1 MPPTENTLDLL
12 MSMDPLELSDEQID
26 EQIKF
31 LRQQRMM
38 VEHGVT
44 PKKAK
49 TGPKVDLSNI
59 VSAITMT
66 TKEDREEDEESDRR
80 F

>member
-1 MPPTENTLDLL
+1 MMMANENTLDIL
-12 MSMDPLELSDEQID
+12 MSTDPLELSDEQID

-38 VEHGVT
+38 VQHGVT

-49 TGPKVDLSNI
+49 VGPAVDLSSVMN
-59 VSAITMT
+59 ALTLT
-66 TKEDREEDEESDRR
+66 TKEDREGEKEKRR

>member
-1 MPPTENTLDLL
+1 MAGSENTLDLL
-12 MSMDPLELSDEQID
+12 MSMDPLDLSDEQID

-38 VEHGVT
+38 VQHGVT

-49 TGPKVDLSNI
+49 AGPAIDLSSVVN
-59 VSAITMT
+59 AITMT
-66 TKEDREEDEESDRR
+66 TKEDREEEPEERR

>member
-1 MPPTENTLDLL
+1 MAENTLDLL
-12 MSMDPLELSDEQID
+12 MSTDPLDLSDEQID

-38 VEHGVT
+38 VQHGVT

-49 TGPKVDLSNI
+49 AGPSVDLTSVVN
-59 VSAITMT
+59 ALTMT
-66 TKEDREEDEESDRR
+66 TQEDREEEVERR

>member
-1 MPPTENTLDLL
+1 MATENTLDTL
-12 MSMDPLELSDEQID
+12 MSIDPLDLSDDQID
-26 EQIKF
+26 ETIKF

-38 VEHGVT
+38 VQHGVT

-49 TGPKVDLSNI
+49 AGPTVDLTSVMN
-59 VSAITMT
+59 ALTMT
-66 TKEDREEDEESDRR
+66 TKEDREEKTEDRR